1 MEDRKPDF
9 SGWASRNDM
18 LCADGRIIKHGA
30 FSHQNGKRVPLVW
43 MHNHKSADHVLG
55 HVYLEDRDEGVYA
68 HAFFNESK
76 NAQHMKHAVQNGDI
90 NFMSIWANKLIQQVT
105 AAGKE
110 VQHGDIKEVSLV
122 LAGANPGAHIENVIL
137 AHADGMDFDESLD
150 DVIIHT
156 GFALEGVS
164 EEEESNVTK
173 QTTEPKPADDKVE
186 HAEDDN
192 QEEVEAEFDESE
204 LPEILESFDE
214 RQATAVQY
222 LVGKALADGA
232 QKGAETVQHSNL
244 DEGELLSHVSNTI
257 QEGITNMRN
266 VFAGG
271 ASKSADRPDILSH
284 SEQANILEA
293 ARHGGSLKKY
303 MQSEDML
310 AHFDSITDEE
320 TLQHAGTFG
329 INDIDILF
337 PDARNLDAAPQW
349 LKRQTEWVAKVLG
362 ATKHVPFTRI
372 KSVVA
377 DITGPEARAR
387 GYIKGTE
394 KQDEVFDLLK
404 RTTGPQTIYKK
415 QKLDRD
421 DILDI
426 NNFDVVAWLKAEI
439 RMMLE
444 EEIARAILVGDGR
457 ASSSPDKIKDPS
469 GAVDGN
475 GIRSIAND
483 SELYAHRVDLPAN
496 VDAETRI
503 DEITRARSFY
513 RGSGSPTMYTTDA
526 ALIDML
532 LLKDKMGRR
541 LYATEAE
548 LATVMRVK
556 EIVTVEVME
565 DHPEILAIIVNLQ
578 DYSVGTDKG
587 GDVTFFS
594 DFDIDFN
601 QEKYL
606 METRLS
612 GALTRPKSAI
622 VVRRDQGTAA
632 TPTAPSFDGVT
643 NTITIP
649 TTAGVD
655 YFVNGNPATGE
666 VEIEDDA
673 TVTAAAKSGHYI
685 PSGAAKSWNFA
696 YTA

>member
-55 HVYLEDRDEGVYA
+55 HVLLEDRDEGVYA
-68 HAFFNESK
+68 HAFFNDSK

-137 AHADGMDFDESLD
+137 AHADGMELDESLD

-164 EEEESNVTK
+164 TEEESNVTT
-173 QTTEPKPADDKVE
+173 QTDPKPAENVE
-186 HAEDDN
+186 HADEN
-192 QEEVEAEFDESE
+192 EEVEETEFDESE

-214 RQATAVQY
+214 RQATAVQF

-232 QKGAETVQHSNL
+232 KQGAETVQHSNL
-244 DEGELLSHVSNTI
+244 DEGELLSHVSNSI

-271 ASKSADRPDILSH
+271 NKSDDRHEILSH
-284 SEQANILEA
+284 SEQRDIMEA
-293 ARHGGSLKKY
+293 ARHTGSLKKH
-303 MQSEDML
+303 MQSDEML
-310 AHFDSITDEE
+310 AHFDSITNEE

-329 INDIDILF
+329 INDIEILF
-337 PDARNLDAAPQW
+337 PDARNLDNAPQW

-362 ATKHVPFTRI
+362 ATKHIPFTRI

-387 GYIKGTE
+387 GYIKGNE

-457 ASSSPDKIKDPS
+457 ASSSPDKIKDPA

-587 GDVTFFS
+587 GDLTFFS

-622 VVRRDQGTAA
+622 VVRREQGTSA
-632 TPTAPSFDGVT
+632 TPAAPSFDGAT
-643 NTITIP
+643 NTITLP
-649 TTAGVD
+649 TTTGID
-655 YFVNGNPATGE
+655 YFVNGQPESGE
-666 VEIEDDA
+666 VEIDEDA
-673 TVTAAAKSGHYI
+673 TVTASAKTGYYI
-685 PSGAAKSWNFA
+685 PSGATKSWNYAF
-696 YTA
+696 TPTNG